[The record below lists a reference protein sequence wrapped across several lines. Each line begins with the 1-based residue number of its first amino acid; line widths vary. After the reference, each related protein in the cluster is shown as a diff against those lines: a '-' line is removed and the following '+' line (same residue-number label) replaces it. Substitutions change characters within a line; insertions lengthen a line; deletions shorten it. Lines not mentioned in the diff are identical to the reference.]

1 MGRASIE
8 EYAAAIR
15 ARYLASGKTDKKGI
29 LDEFCEATGYHRK
42 AAIRLLRRPLG
53 PPPAGRRGAPRRYG
67 RGAVDALVIAWE
79 AAGRIGSKRLA
90 PFLRELV
97 PILEH
102 HGELTLT
109 DDDRAALC
117 RVGPSTVDRLL
128 RPYRRVPK
136 RRPGGHPPT
145 LAHIRRQVPI
155 RTSGEWKGV
164 EIGCVQAD
172 LVEHCGEEARGFF
185 LYTLTVVDVAT
196 SWTVCRP
203 LWTKHMERVQAA
215 LHRIRTDLPMELKH
229 LHTDN
234 GSEFVNE
241 QLAAYC
247 RKAGIPFTRGR
258 PYRKNDQ
265 AFVEQRNWT
274 AVRQAVGY
282 VRYSSKEA
290 YGLLEQLY
298 GYHQLYQNFFQPVR
312 KLVSRERVGSR
323 VVKRY
328 DQPATPYQR
337 LLATGELDAA
347 GRRKLAR
354 LYAALNPARLHQWIE
369 QTTREL
375 WEHRELPR
383 TSRAYNAAVRSSL
396 R

>member
-1 MGRASIE
+1 VGRTSVE
-8 EYAAAIR
+8 EYAEAIR
-15 ARYLASGKTDKKGI
+15 PRYLASGKAGKKRI
-29 LDEFCEATGYHRK
+29 LDEFCATTGYHRK

-53 PPPAGRRGAPRRYG
+53 PPKSGRRGAPRRYD
-67 RGAVDALVIAWE
+67 RGVVDALVVAWE

-97 PILEH
+97 PILER
-102 HGELTLT
+102 HGELKLT
-109 DDDRAALC
+109 DDERQAVC

-128 RPYRRVPK
+128 RPYRRIPK

-145 LAHIRRQVPI
+145 LANIRRQVPI
-155 RTSGEWKGV
+155 RTSGEWKGA
-164 EIGCVQAD
+164 ELGCVQAD
-172 LVEHCGEEARGFF
+172 LVEHCGEEASGLF
-185 LYTLTVVDVAT
+185 LYTLTVVDVTT

-203 LWTKHMERVQAA
+203 VRSKHMDRVRAA

-265 AFVEQRNWT
+265 AFVEQRNWS

-290 YGLLEQLY
+290 YALLEQLY
-298 GYHQLYQNFFQPVR
+298 GYQQLYQNFFQPVR

-337 LLATGELDAA
+337 LLATSQLDAA
-347 GRRKLAR
+347 SRKKLDR
-354 LYAALNPARLHQWIE
+354 LYQALNPARLHQWIE

-375 WEHRELPR
+375 WEHRELPH
-383 TSRAYNAAVRSSL
+383 TSRAYNAAIRSSVG
-396 R
+396 

>member
-1 MGRASIE
+1 MSRASVE

-15 ARYLASGKTDKKGI
+15 RRYLASRKGGKKRI
-29 LDEFCEATGYHRK
+29 LDEFCETTGYHRK

-53 PPPAGRRGAPRRYG
+53 PPRTGRRGAPRRYG
-67 RGAVDALVIAWE
+67 GQVVDALVVAWE
-79 AAGRIGSKRLA
+79 AVGRIGSKRLA
-90 PFLRELV
+90 PFLAELV
-97 PILEH
+97 PILER
-102 HGELTLT
+102 HGELVLT
-109 DDDRAALC
+109 DEVRAKVL
-117 RVGPSTVDRLL
+117 GLGSSTIDRLL
-128 RPYRRVPK
+128 RPYRRIPK
-136 RRPGGHPPT
+136 RRVGGHPPT

-155 RTSGEWKGV
+155 RTSGEWKGAEV
-164 EIGCVQAD
+164 GCVQAD

-203 LWTKHMERVQAA
+203 VWTKSMDRVAAA
-215 LHRIRTDLPMELKH
+215 LHRIRTELPMELKQ

-247 RKAGIPFTRGR
+247 RKAGIRFTRGR

-290 YGLLEQLY
+290 YTLLEQLY
-298 GYHQLYQNFFQPVR
+298 GYQRLYLNFFQPVR
-312 KLVSRERVGSR
+312 KLVSRERVGAR

-337 LLATGELDAA
+337 LLATGRLSAATTQKLD
-347 GRRKLAR
+347 R
-354 LYAALNPARLHQWIE
+354 LYRALNPARLHQWIE
-369 QTTREL
+369 NTTREL
-375 WEHRELPR
+375 WEQRELPR
-383 TSRAYNAAVRSSL
+383 TARASNAAARSTVG
-396 R
+396 

>member
-1 MGRASIE
+1 MGRTSVE

-15 ARYLASGKTDKKGI
+15 ERYLASKKAGKRRI
-29 LDEFCEATGYHRK
+29 LDEFCAATGYHRK
-42 AAIRLLRRPLG
+42 AAIRLLRRTLA
-53 PPPAGRRGAPRRYG
+53 PPKTGRRGAPRRYDH
-67 RGAVDALVIAWE
+67 RVVDALVIAWE

-97 PILEH
+97 PILER

-109 DDDRAALC
+109 ADERQAVC

-155 RTSGEWKGV
+155 RTSGEWKGA
-164 EIGCVQAD
+164 ELGCVQAD
-172 LVEHCGEEARGFF
+172 LVEHCGDEARGAF

-203 LWTKHMERVQAA
+203 VWSKSMDRVRAA
-215 LHRIRTDLPMELKH
+215 IHRIRTDLPMELKH

-290 YGLLEQLY
+290 YGLLERLY
-298 GYHQLYQNFFQPVR
+298 EYQQLYQNFFQPVR

-337 LLATGELDAA
+337 LLATGQLDAA
-347 GRRKLAR
+347 TAKKLAR
-354 LYAALNPARLHQWIE
+354 LYQALNPARLHHWIE
-369 QTTREL
+369 EVTREL

-383 TSRAYNAAVRSSL
+383 TSRAYNAVATEAIG
-396 R
+396 

>member
-1 MGRASIE
+1 VGRASVE

-15 ARYLASGKTDKKGI
+15 ERYLASRKVGKQRI
-29 LDEFCEATGYHRK
+29 LDEFCAATGYHRK
-42 AAIRLLRRPLG
+42 AAIRLLRRTLA
-53 PPPAGRRGAPRRYG
+53 PPRSGRCGAPRRYG
-67 RGAVDALVIAWE
+67 PHVVDALLVAWE

-90 PFLRELV
+90 PFLRALV
-97 PILEH
+97 PILER

-109 DDDRAALC
+109 AADRGALC
-117 RVGPSTVDRLL
+117 QVGASTVDRLL
-128 RPYRRVPK
+128 RPYRRIPK
-136 RRPGGHPPT
+136 RRLGGHPPT
-145 LAHIRRQVPI
+145 LAQIRRQVPI

-164 EIGCVQAD
+164 ELGCVQAD
-172 LVEHCGEEARGFF
+172 LVEHCGEEASGSF
-185 LYTLTVVDVAT
+185 LYTLTVVDVVT

-203 LWTKHMERVQAA
+203 VWSKHMDRVRAA

-241 QLAAYC
+241 QLTAYC
-247 RKAGIPFTRGR
+247 HQARIPFTRGR

-265 AFVEQRNWT
+265 AFVEQRNWS
-274 AVRQAVGY
+274 AVRQTVGY
-282 VRYSSKEA
+282 VRSSSREA
-290 YGLLEQLY
+290 YALLEQLY
-298 GYHQLYQNFFQPVR
+298 GYQQLYQNFFQPVR

-328 DQPATPYQR
+328 DAPATPYQR
-337 LLATGELDAA
+337 LLATGQLDAA
-347 GRRKLAR
+347 TSTKLAR
-354 LYAALNPARLHQWIE
+354 LYHALNPARLQRWIAE
-369 QTTREL
+369 TTREL

-383 TSRAYNAAVRSSL
+383 TARAYNAPARASL

>member
-1 MGRASIE
+1 VSRASVE

-15 ARYLASGKTDKKGI
+15 PRYLASGKAGKKRI
-29 LDEFCEATGYHRK
+29 LDEFCETTGYHRK

-53 PPPAGRRGAPRRYG
+53 PPRTGRRGAPRRYG
-67 RGAVDALVIAWE
+67 PQVIDALVAAWE
-79 AAGRIGSKRLA
+79 AVGRIGSKRLA
-90 PFLRELV
+90 PFLSELV
-97 PILEH
+97 PILERH
-102 HGELTLT
+102 RELVLT
-109 DDDRAALC
+109 DDVRASVL
-117 RVGPSTVDRLL
+117 RLGPSTIDRLL
-128 RPYRRVPK
+128 RPYRRIPK
-136 RRPGGHPPT
+136 RRVGGHPPT

-155 RTSGEWKGV
+155 RTSSEWKGA
-164 EIGCVQAD
+164 EPGYVQAD
-172 LVEHCGEEARGFF
+172 LVEHCGDEARGFF

-203 LWTKHMERVQAA
+203 VKSKSMDRVRAA

-229 LHTDN
+229 VHTDN

-241 QLAAYC
+241 QLTAYC
-247 RKAGIPFTRGR
+247 QKEGIGFTRGR

-290 YGLLEQLY
+290 YALLEQLY
-298 GYHQLYQNFFQPVR
+298 EYQRLYLNFFQPVR
-312 KLVSRERVGSR
+312 KLVSRERVGAR

-337 LLATGELDAA
+337 LLATGQLDAA
-347 GRRKLAR
+347 ASKKLDR
-354 LYAALNPARLHQWIE
+354 LYQALNPAKLRHWIE
-369 QTTREL
+369 QTTQEL
-375 WEHRELPR
+375 WEQRELPR
-383 TSRAYNAAVRSSL
+383 TARAYNAATHISVR
-396 R
+396 

>member
-1 MGRASIE
+1 VSKASVE

-15 ARYLASGKTDKKGI
+15 SRYLASGKAGKKRI
-29 LDEFCEATGYHRK
+29 LDEFCATTGYHRK

-53 PPPAGRRGAPRRYG
+53 PPRTGRRGAPRRYG
-67 RGAVDALVIAWE
+67 PPVVDALLVAWE

-90 PFLRELV
+90 PFLSELV
-97 PILEH
+97 PILERH
-102 HGELTLT
+102 RELALT
-109 DDDRAALC
+109 DEVRAGVLML
-117 RVGPSTVDRLL
+117 GPSTIDRLL

-136 RRPGGHPPT
+136 RRLGGHPPT

-155 RTSGEWKGV
+155 RTSGEWKGA
-164 EIGCVQAD
+164 EPGCVQAD
-172 LVEHCGEEARGFF
+172 LVEHCGEEASGFF
-185 LYTLTVVDVAT
+185 LYTLTVVDVVT

-203 LWTKHMERVQAA
+203 VWSKHMDRVRAA

-247 RKAGIPFTRGR
+247 RKEAIPFTRGR

-265 AFVEQRNWT
+265 AFVEQRNWS

-298 GYHQLYQNFFQPVR
+298 DYQRLYQNFFQPVR

-328 DQPATPYQR
+328 DRPATPYQR
-337 LLATGELDAA
+337 LLTTGRLDKATAQKLD
-347 GRRKLAR
+347 R
-354 LYAALNPARLHQWIE
+354 LHQALNPARLHQWIE
-369 QTTREL
+369 QTTRDL

-383 TSRAYNAAVRSSL
+383 TARAYNAPASEAVR
-396 R
+396 

>member
-1 MGRASIE
+1 M
-8 EYAAAIR
+8 
-15 ARYLASGKTDKKGI
+15 
-29 LDEFCEATGYHRK
+29 LDEFCATTGYHRK

-53 PPPAGRRGAPRRYG
+53 PPPTGRRGAPRRYG
-67 RGAVDALVIAWE
+67 PHAVDALGGAWE

-90 PFLRELV
+90 PFLAELV
-97 PILEH
+97 PVLER
-102 HGELTLT
+102 HGELRLA
-109 DDDRAALC
+109 DDVRTGVLSLGA
-117 RVGPSTVDRLL
+117 STIDRLL
-128 RPYRRVPK
+128 RPYRRIPK
-136 RRPGGHPPT
+136 RRVGGHPAT

-155 RTSGEWKGV
+155 RTSGEWKGA
-164 EIGCVQAD
+164 ELGCVQAD
-172 LVEHCGEEARGFF
+172 LVEHCGEDASGFF
-185 LYTLTVVDVAT
+185 LYTLTMVDVVT

-203 LWTKHMERVQAA
+203 VWSKHMDRVRAA
-215 LHRIRTDLPMELKH
+215 VHRIRTELPMELKH

-265 AFVEQRNWT
+265 AFVEQRNWS

-290 YGLLEQLY
+290 YALLEQLY
-298 GYHQLYQNFFQPVR
+298 EYQRLYHNFFQPVR

-337 LLATGELDAA
+337 LLATGRLDTASA
-347 GRRKLAR
+347 RKLDR
-354 LYAALNPARLHQWIE
+354 LYQALNPAKLHLWIE
-369 QTTREL
+369 HTTREL
-375 WEHRELPR
+375 WEQRELPR
-383 TSRAYNAAVRSSL
+383 TARAYNAAAQPSVG
-396 R
+396 